1 MTDSHTPTTIDCS
14 GDMTVN
20 RIEEIYDRLR
30 AGLNAGGPV
39 AVDCRAAAEADV
51 SFIQLLIAARVSAQR
66 RGMALRLMQPLA
78 EPLRSALER
87 GGFTAGT
94 GAPDADFWTGGL

>member
-1 MTDSHTPTTIDCS
+1 MTDSNTATTIDCS

-20 RIEEIYDRLR
+20 RIEEIHDRLR
-30 AGLNAGGPV
+30 AGLSAGGPM
-39 AVDCRAAAEADV
+39 AVDCRAVAEADV
-51 SFIQLLIAARVSAQR
+51 SFIQLLIAARVSALR
-66 RGMALRLMQPLA
+66 RGTAFTLIQPLA

-94 GAPDADFWTGGL
+94 GALNADFWTGGL